1 MSQECNS
8 EFMRSWTKCFMT
20 NYVGTKLG
28 HFVLHFHKYRKW
40 FYFESVIKA
49 GVEIPWD
56 EAD

>member
-1 MSQECNS
+1 
-8 EFMRSWTKCFMT
+8 MRSWTKCFMT